1 MRVNDPN
8 LNPVAAN
15 PSGPNGAKGAGPA
28 TRTVQLD
35 PVRIPT
41 TGSSPTTAGDIGD
54 EVNLSNLSSKINEL
68 QSGSPARE
76 AYLEQL
82 RQQVLSGT
90 YEADP
95 QATAAALIRDA
106 FLKDG

>member
-8 LNPVAAN
+8 LNPVPTN
-15 PSGPNGAKGAGPA
+15 TSGANGATGAGAA
-28 TRTVQLD
+28 TRTAQLD
-35 PVRIPT
+35 PVRINT

-54 EVNLSNLSSKINEL
+54 EVKLSNLSSKINEL

-82 RQQVLSGT
+82 RQQVASGT

-95 QATAAALIRDA
+95 QATASALISDA